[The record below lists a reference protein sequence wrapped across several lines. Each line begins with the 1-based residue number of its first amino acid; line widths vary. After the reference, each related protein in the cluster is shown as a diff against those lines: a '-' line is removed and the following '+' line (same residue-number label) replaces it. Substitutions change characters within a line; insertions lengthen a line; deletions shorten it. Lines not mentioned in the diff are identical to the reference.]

1 MEKGIARVEPAKGR
15 QDRRHPVA
23 KLRAGGGKKFA
34 DRYNSVGPN
43 KSVDLH
49 PERDE
54 RDQKN
59 QTENAQKPSPRDKIS
74 RRANVVAPEKARD
87 RRSEPAIKSDDS
99 VKAFRNGRKTRN
111 MIVTPGQP
119 LSGNRSALSWDV
131 A

>member
-15 QDRRHPVA
+15 QDRQGPVA
-23 KLRAGGGKKFA
+23 KLGAGGGKKFA

-59 QTENAQKPSPRDKIS
+59 QTERAQKPSPRDKIS
-74 RRANVVAPEKARD
+74 RRANVIAPEKPRD
-87 RRSEPAIKSDDS
+87 RRSKPAIERNNF
-99 VKAFRNGRKTRN
+99 VKTFRDRRETTD
-111 MIVTPGQP
+111 MIVTPRQP
-119 LSGNRSALSWDV
+119 RFRRSTS
-131 A
+131 